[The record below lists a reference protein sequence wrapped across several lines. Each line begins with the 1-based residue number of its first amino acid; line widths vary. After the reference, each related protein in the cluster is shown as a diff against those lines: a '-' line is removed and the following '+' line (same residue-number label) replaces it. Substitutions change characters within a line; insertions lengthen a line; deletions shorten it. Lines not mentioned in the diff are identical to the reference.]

1 MTSPTAPPKRL
12 SFLDWRAAVGIGFS
26 ALLLW
31 WAFRGVDVG
40 EVWRELRTADPFW
53 YVVAS
58 AAATGVFWIR
68 AWRWKSILAAVAP
81 DTAFRPRFAAVTIGF
96 MGNNLLP
103 LRVGE
108 FARAYA
114 LSRTEPVPI
123 VASFGSLVVERLF
136 DGIFVVVLLF
146 VAMAAP
152 SFPDVQ
158 LAGGNAYITAARGVA
173 IAIAL
178 ALAILFVLVWKPAPA
193 VRFVERIA
201 ARLLPER
208 LRRPLIDA
216 LEAFLSG
223 VGVLRNPVLALRTVG
238 WSLVLWLFNAVG
250 FWVGFRA
257 FGLDLPFSAALFLQS
272 AVALAVSLPSAPGF
286 FGPFELATRF
296 VVADMFGAD
305 PTRALAYAAGFHL
318 AGFIPVT
325 LIGLYYAWRLG
336 LSLRE
341 VSASEEVIE
350 TNVERATGVDPAHP
364 DRG

>member
-1 MTSPTAPPKRL
+1 
-12 SFLDWRAAVGIGFS
+12 
-26 ALLLW
+26 
-31 WAFRGVDVG
+31 
-40 EVWRELRTADPFW
+40 
-53 YVVAS
+53 
-58 AAATGVFWIR
+58 
-68 AWRWKSILAAVAP
+68 
-81 DTAFRPRFAAVTIGF
+81 

-114 LSRTEPVPI
+114 LSRTEPVTL

-136 DGIFVVVLLF
+136 DGIFVVILLF

-158 LAGGNAYITAARGVA
+158 LAGGNTYVSAARGVA
-173 IAIAL
+173 IAIGL
-178 ALAILFVLVWKPAPA
+178 ALAILFVLVWKPTQA
-193 VRFVERIA
+193 VRFFERVA
-201 ARLLPER
+201 ARLLPEKM
-208 LRRPLIDA
+208 RRPVIDA

-223 VGVLRNPVLALRTVG
+223 VGVLRNPVLALRTIG
-238 WSLVLWLFNAVG
+238 WSIVLWWFNAVG
-250 FWVGFRA
+250 FWIGFRA

-341 VSASEEVIE
+341 VSSTEAIVE
-350 TNVERATGVDPAHP
+350 TSVERETGVDPGQP
-364 DRG
+364 DRD